1 LDIRERI
8 QSAVNVRPGE
18 GRTAAL
24 MLAHS
29 FFMGLSTVFFE
40 TAASALFLARFGP
53 GVLPFVYITAALL
66 NTATGAVYTAV
77 QARVAFRALMSGT
90 LLFLLATTV
99 ALRAG
104 LALSSAAWLLF
115 ALLVWYRAI
124 SALTDLEYWAVAGHL
139 YDVRQAKRLFG
150 FIGTGEVVARII
162 GSFAVPLLVH
172 LMGVAN
178 LLELSAA
185 AMAACLV
192 LVGLVLRTPVGAEG
206 GAAAAKSAVKAPRPA
221 GGLAES
227 LALFRDRYLL
237 LIFALSFF
245 GVLAKYFVDFAFLA
259 EMRARYGDVKGLASF
274 FAIFSGVSQT
284 LSLLTRLFVSGRLLD
299 RYGIRLGLLVLPA
312 MQVVCTLLLVGA
324 GFVPGAEIA
333 VFWLVIANQGV
344 YKTLKHP
351 IDNPSFKVLYQPLKK
366 ERRLSAQIA
375 VETLVTPITI
385 GIAGGVMLL
394 FTKVLP
400 YDPVKFA
407 LAMLGDFG
415 AWLVVAVAAG
425 GAYAG
430 ALKEALKKRLDDEQ
444 AFELLSDETSL
455 SLLRARLRS
464 ERADEVLPALELLD
478 KAGERGQRGLDG
490 VVLELMRHPALEV
503 RRAALAYVGHHRP
516 AGAARA
522 VAERLRHEPTS
533 ALRASALRS
542 LCLLEG
548 SANGAL
554 ASYLDD
560 PQDELRRA
568 AAIGLLTSGAP
579 AAEARVTA
587 AAVSPVAVERT
598 WAAQVLGEAGRPA
611 LHPLLS
617 PLLEDA
623 DAGVRRAALVAA
635 SRVRASELWPVVAL
649 SLAERSF
656 AGAAAAALGNGGPTA
671 VAALDDP
678 FWRSRS
684 THARVH
690 IVRVWGRIGGPEAVR
705 RLEEH
710 LRFPDARVRYEVMR
724 ALRAC
729 GYQANGAAAARIEE
743 CLSLEAEDAAWKLAV
758 HRDLGTAAE
767 LAHVRAALER
777 EVDGARHLLL
787 LLLSFVLD
795 ASAIRRA
802 ADGLRHESRDRRA
815 YAIEMLDVTLS
826 AEWRTRL
833 MPMFEEL
840 SLEQRLARLLAIFPQ
855 ETHTVGD
862 RLKELLR
869 QPPGRLAS
877 WTLASVLHATVGLH
891 VDGAAD
897 ALPGALAENTMLH
910 EAALWARAS
919 ARRGSAGQSRGRSVM
934 LTIEKVILL
943 KGVHM
948 FMEASDEIVADVASI
963 VEEVEVPRG
972 AVVIEKGDPGDS
984 MYVIVEGKVRVYDG
998 ERTIVE
1004 LGPRDIFGELA
1015 LLDPEPRFASVA
1027 AEIDTRL
1034 LRLDREAFLELMEGN
1049 IEIVRGVL
1057 HVLCERLRSTMMDRV
1072 PYHDRPASPTGS
1084 S

>member
-1 LDIRERI
+1 
-8 QSAVNVRPGE
+8 
-18 GRTAAL
+18 

-53 GVLPFVYITAALL
+53 GVLPFVYIAAALL

-77 QARVAFRALMSGT
+77 QARIVFRTLMSGT

-150 FIGTGEVVARII
+150 LIGTGEVVARIV
-162 GSFAVPLLVH
+162 GSFAVPLLVL

-192 LVGLVLRTPVGAEG
+192 LVGLVLQTPAGAG
-206 GAAAAKSAVKAPRPA
+206 DGAVAAKPAARPAPRPA

-284 LSLLTRLFVSGRLLD
+284 LSFLTRLFVSGRLLD
-299 RYGIRLGLLVLPA
+299 RYGIRVGLLVLPA

-324 GFVPGAEIA
+324 GFVPGAETA
-333 VFWLVIANQGV
+333 VFWMVIANQGV

-394 FTKVLP
+394 FTRVLP

-415 AWLVVAVAAG
+415 AWMVVAVAAG

-430 ALKEALKKRLDDEQ
+430 ALKEALKKRIDDEQ

-455 SLLRARLRS
+455 RVLRARLRS
-464 ERADEVLPALELLD
+464 ARADEVLPALELLD
-478 KAGERGQRGLDG
+478 KAGDRGQRGLDG
-490 VVLELMRHPALEV
+490 AVLELMRHPALDV
-503 RRAALAYVGHHRP
+503 RRAALTYVGRHRLP
-516 AGAARA
+516 GAAPA
-522 VAERLRHEPTS
+522 VAERLQHEPSS
-533 ALRASALRS
+533 ALRAAALRD

-548 SANGAL
+548 STNGAL
-554 ASYLDD
+554 AAYLDH
-560 PQDELRRA
+560 PQDDLRRA
-568 AAIGLLTSGAP
+568 AAIGLLTTGAP
-579 AAEARVTA
+579 AAEAKVS
-587 AAVSPVAVERT
+587 AAVASPDAAERT
-598 WAAQVLGEAGRPA
+598 WAAQVLGESGRPA
-611 LHPLLS
+611 LHPLLH

-623 DAGVRRAALVAA
+623 DSAVRRAALVAA
-635 SRVRASELWPVVAL
+635 SRVRAPELWPVVAL

-656 AGAAAAALGNGGPTA
+656 AGAAATALGNGGRAA
-671 VAALDDP
+671 VAALDDT

-684 THARVH
+684 AHARVH
-690 IVRVWGRIGGPEAVR
+690 IVRVWGRIGGPEAVA
-705 RLEEH
+705 RLEER

-729 GYQANGAAAARIEE
+729 GYHAQGPAAVRIEE
-743 CLSLEAEDAAWKLAV
+743 SLRFEAEDAAWKLAV
-758 HRDLGTAAE
+758 RRDLGTATE
-767 LAHVRAALER
+767 LTHVGAALER
-777 EVDGARHLLL
+777 EVDGARQRLL
-787 LLLSFVLD
+787 LLLSFILD
-795 ASAIRRA
+795 AHAIRRA
-802 ADGLRHESRDRRA
+802 ADSLAHENRDRRA
-815 YAIEMLDVTLS
+815 YALEMLDVTLP

-840 SLEQRLARLLAIFPQ
+840 TLEQRLARLSEIFPQ
-855 ETHTVGD
+855 ETHAAGD

-877 WTLASVLHATVGLH
+877 WTVASVLHASVGLQ
-891 VDGAAD
+891 VEGAAD
-897 ALPGALAENTMLH
+897 ALPGDVGENTMLR
-910 EAALWARAS
+910 EAADWARSSAPRGHDGAA
-919 ARRGSAGQSRGRSVM
+919 ARRRGRPAM

-948 FMEASDEIVADVASI
+948 FMEASDEIVTDVASI

-972 AVVIEKGDPGDS
+972 EVVIEKGAPGDS
-984 MYVIVEGKVRVYDG
+984 MYVIVEGRVRVYDG

-1015 LLDPEPRFASVA
+1015 LLDPEPRFASVS
-1027 AEIDTRL
+1027 AETDTRL

-1057 HVLCERLRSTMMDRV
+1057 HVLCERLRSSMMGRQA
-1072 PYHDRPASPTGS
+1072 YHDRPVNPTGS